1 MILCID
7 GPLTFETIAF
17 WQKKL
22 VACLDAID
30 QDVLTLDFQGVTA
43 VNSAAL
49 ALILDA
55 RRRSRVRDVSLRFL
69 NIPEQLVSLAK
80 VSSLDKF
87 LVLM

>member
-1 MILCID
+1 M
-7 GPLTFETIAF
+7 
-17 WQKKL
+17 
-22 VACLDAID
+22 ACLDAID